1 MLLLDGQRTPCL
13 EGGAVVEVKTG
24 IAAAA
29 ASEIAAV
36 SVRLATIGRETR
48 LPGGVT
54 AVTETSEIVAMTE
67 TSAIVTGIV
76 TAIVIE
82 KAG

>member
-1 MLLLDGQRTPCL
+1 MLLLDGRRTPCL

-24 IAAAA
+24 IAAA